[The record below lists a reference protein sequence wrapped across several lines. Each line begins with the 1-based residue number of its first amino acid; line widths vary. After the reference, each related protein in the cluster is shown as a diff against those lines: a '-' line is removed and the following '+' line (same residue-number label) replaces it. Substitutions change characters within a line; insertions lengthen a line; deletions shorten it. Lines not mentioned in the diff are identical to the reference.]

1 MALRPDRLGG
11 ALTLAAALAAC
22 GPRGPTLVAEW
33 RGADAGRVRAPA
45 TAQWCAAARVLVV
58 QGVSNDSGV
67 ALALR
72 PAGDTLEAGRYPL
85 TTDTAAPPRPSAMLA
100 ARWVHLKKSLLV
112 QVRLDG
118 GDATLALAGGRAS
131 VVAAGQVPLPGTD
144 SLVRLAVEARDVPV
158 SADTAGCPA
167 PPPPPDSVAAPA
179 ADSGVS

>member
-11 ALTLAAALAAC
+11 ALTVAAALAAC
-22 GPRGPTLVAEW
+22 APRGPSLVAEW

-45 TAQWCAAARVLVV
+45 TAQWCAAARVLLV

-72 PAGDTLEAGRYPL
+72 PAADSLEPGRYPL
-85 TTDTAAPPRPSAMLA
+85 TTDTVAPPRPSAVLA

-112 QVRLDG
+112 QVRLDSG
-118 GDATLALAGGRAS
+118 GATLALAGGRAS
-131 VVAAGQVPLPGTD
+131 VSAEGQVPLPGTD
-144 SLVRLAVEARDVPV
+144 SVVRLSVEARDLPV
-158 SADTAGCPA
+158 RADTAGCPA
-167 PPPPPDSVAAPA
+167 PPPPDTVAAPA